1 MKNLLFLIILLLFY
15 SCNKPKTVLI
25 CGDHICI
32 NKAEAEQYFEK
43 NLSLE
48 VQIID
53 EKKSDEINLIE
64 LNLNKGSEGKKKITL
79 SKKKETKQRLK
90 VLTKSDIKKK
100 KVALKKNKKI
110 KNEEKSVK
118 KKSHKS
124 EIVKRKKI
132 QKSKNEPSQQVKIV
146 NKVSKKIT
154 DICTILDDC
163 SIDEISKYLVK
174 QGRDKKFPD
183 ITMREN

>member
-1 MKNLLFLIILLLFY
+1 MRIFIIILSIFILQ
-15 SCNKPKTVLI
+15 SCSKPKTVLI
-25 CGDHICI
+25 CGDHVCI

-48 VQIID
+48 VQVID
-53 EKKSDEINLIE
+53 KKKSDEINLVE
-64 LNLNKGSEGKKKITL
+64 LNLNKNSEGKKKITL
-79 SKKKETKQRLK
+79 LKKKETKKKLK

-100 KVALKKNKKI
+100 KIALKKNKKI
-110 KNEEKSVK
+110 KNEQKSIEKRSN
-118 KKSHKS
+118 KS

-132 QKSKNEPSQQVKIV
+132 QKSKNETSKQVKVV

-154 DICTILDDC
+154 DICTILVDC

-174 QGRDKKFPD
+174 QGRDRKFPD
-183 ITMREN
+183 ITIREN